1 MANLCCLMLTL
12 VMLFLPVIVLPEGSH
27 TTVFVICIL
36 VSIVF
41 FIFVNFCRT
50 FKKVD
55 NFEDTIQIQI
65 LQEQREFH
73 ANQNAAWSTRVI
85 PNSQMNMAFGTIAEM
100 ARWAIRALPPVKV
113 FNGEEAQECPIC
125 MEEFEKGILVQSF
138 GVCAHEY
145 HTSCLNSWLL
155 GGKTSCPVCRQDLAG
170 AGPGAGSV

>member
-1 MANLCCLMLTL
+1 MTIGGISVKVEECHIRIMTNMDNEDPYMGLRILSNIRTPYLGRFLTD
-12 VMLFLPVIVLPEGSH
+12 
-27 TTVFVICIL
+27 
-36 VSIVF
+36 
-41 FIFVNFCRT
+41 RDKDKT

-155 GGKTSCPVCRQDLAG
+155 GGKTSCPKD
-170 AGPGAGSV
+170 